1 MADFSR
7 QGTKMPGFKNYG
19 EVAEA
24 INEGAVHMAHFRKVP
39 SQASA
44 ANSWVDL
51 SMASGQPVPN
61 FYAGAPL
68 AATTLNGFKGIFHGD
83 AKAPKKKFLFDITAA
98 TPTAALRGHY
108 RLLDYVTFYPSI
120 DGDAAGDFQDMDN
133 AVSLPRYADGVG
145 LRAMAVAT
153 SPMTG
158 GGSFTY
164 TYLNQDG
171 VMRVSRVIPFNTVAT
186 PIATIATGDTSVAS
200 SGGVFLPLNDGDTGI
215 QSIVSTTIITPAG
228 GLVALVLVR
237 PLVAFALHEIN
248 IGFEEQFFSEMPK
261 RVVVEDGAYLGLVV
275 CCNGSVA
282 AGTLAGG
289 VNFIWR

>member
-1 MADFSR
+1 MAEFFR
-7 QGTKMPGFKNYG
+7 RGTNMPGFKNYG
-19 EVAEA
+19 ELAEA
-24 INEGAVHMAHFRKVP
+24 INEGAVHMGHFRKVP

-68 AATTLNGFKGIFHGD
+68 TATELNGFKGIFHGD
-83 AKAPKKKFLFDITAA
+83 VKAPKKKFLFDITAA
-98 TPTAALRGHY
+98 TPTAAMLGHY
-108 RLLDYVTFYPSI
+108 RLMDYVVFYPSI

-133 AVSLPRYADGVG
+133 AVSLPRYTDGVG

-158 GGSFTY
+158 GGRFNYS
-164 TYLNQDG
+164 YLNQNG
-171 VMRVSRVIPFNTVAT
+171 ELKVSRDIPFNTVAT
-186 PIATIATGDTSVAS
+186 PIATIATGDPLVAGA
-200 SGGVFLPLNDGDTGI
+200 GGLFLPLNAGDTGI
-215 QSIVSTTIITPAG
+215 QAIVSTTIVTPAG
-228 GLVALVLVR
+228 GLIALVLVR
-237 PLVAFALHEIN
+237 PLVSFALREIN
-248 IGFEEQFFSEMPK
+248 IGFEEEFFSDMPK

-289 VNFIWR
+289 ANFIWR